1 MPAPPADARSVLGT
15 VVGVSRCG
23 DDGVILRVETD
34 RAIPPIR
41 AGRFFMV
48 RREDRVSP
56 SIPRPFSVYQQSG
69 RELRFLVK
77 VMGAGTRALA
87 DCTPGTKI
95 RLVGPLGNGW
105 PTLDGDGPPWVML
118 GGGIGS
124 VPFYM
129 GIEQAL
135 AGMDARKPAKADQLL
150 YVYGAARKGLLYDL
164 EAFQSLGVRVATCTD
179 DGSFGFKGNVLQL
192 LESLQAKKEIP
203 AQVRLLAC
211 GPERMLEAVE
221 RHAQKHS
228 LQAWLA
234 LENLMG
240 CGVGICN
247 GCPVPTRSD
256 GPMGAW
262 PNAKCCVEG
271 PVFSTR
277 DVTLCGAH

>member
-1 MPAPPADARSVLGT
+1 MPAPPADARSILGT
-15 VVGVSRCG
+15 AAGVVRCG

-34 RAIPPIR
+34 RAIAPIR
-41 AGRFFMV
+41 AGRFFML

-56 SIPRPFSVYQQSG
+56 AIPRPFSVYQQRG
-69 RELRFLVK
+69 RELRFLIK
-77 VMGAGTRALA
+77 VMGTGTQALA
-87 DCTPGTKI
+87 DCTPGTKV

-105 PTLDGDGPPWVML
+105 PALDGDGAPWVML

-124 VPFYM
+124 VPFYRDR
-129 GIEQAL
+129 
-135 AGMDARKPAKADQLL
+135 AGARGDGRRKPARKDQLL

-192 LESLQAKKEIP
+192 LGNLQKRKEIP
-203 AQVRLLAC
+203 EKVRILAC

-221 RHAQKHS
+221 QHANERG
-228 LQAWLA
+228 LEAWLA

-247 GCPVPTRSD
+247 GCPVTTR
-256 GPMGAW
+256 PEGAMEL
-262 PNAKCCVEG
+262 AEREGCVEG
-271 PVFSTR
+271 RSSRRAT
-277 DVTLCGAH
+277 